1 MIIEKGAFTILNL
14 HAAPFLPLSRLLQFS
29 GAKRST
35 FMAAIIAVSIF
46 SAPVQ
51 AADSDAYV
59 AAGAYYMF
67 ADDDRGVDSTNLGI
81 QLNPGFRLHE
91 DWWLEGHFF
100 GANLANDGAG
110 GTDFY
115 HYGVG
120 ADIVYAF
127 GNRDE
132 LTPYVLAGGGYNYN
146 DVVPDST
153 DGWDPFFNVG
163 FGLTHK
169 FFGMDMI
176 RWRLEARALRDSFM
190 DDMMDYRVA
199 AGLEFAL
206 GKRKTAQPQPE
217 PTKIVQQKNNEAIRE
232 VPVAVA
238 AASMAD
244 QDLDHDGVINS
255 RDKCPYTPE
264 GAKVDG
270 DGCVIAQTLT
280 MRDVTFETNSARLT
294 LNGQRILDQVVEF
307 LKSDDKVSLSIEGHT
322 DARGSDTHNLTLSQA
337 RATAVRK
344 YLSDKGIDGKR
355 LLAKGYGEA
364 RPVASNDTD
373 DGREANRRVEMVISK
388 AKK

>member
-1 MIIEKGAFTILNL
+1 MLNI
-14 HAAPFLPLSRLLQFS
+14 HAAPLLPLSRLFRIS
-29 GAKRST
+29 GAQRSAVIAGT
-35 FMAAIIAVSIF
+35 FALAMFAVP
-46 SAPVQ
+46 AQ
-51 AADSDAYV
+51 AADSDAYI

-67 ADDDRGVDSTNLGI
+67 ADQDRGVDNTNLGI
-81 QLNPGFRLHE
+81 QFNPGFRLHE
-91 DWWLEGHFF
+91 SWWLEGHLF
-100 GANLANDGAG
+100 GANLANDGNG

-120 ADIVYAF
+120 GDIVYAF

-132 LTPYVLAGGGYNYN
+132 LTPYVLAGAGYNYN
-146 DVVPDST
+146 DVVPDVD

-163 FGLTHK
+163 VGITHK

-176 RWRLEARALRDSFM
+176 RWRLEARALRDGFM

-206 GKRKTAQPQPE
+206 GKSKPTQPQPE
-217 PTKIVQQKNNEAIRE
+217 PTKIVEVRDREVIRE
-232 VPVAVA
+232 VPVPVA

-270 DGCVIAQTLT
+270 DGCVLAQTLT
-280 MRDVTFETNSARLT
+280 MRDVTFETNSSKLT
-294 LNGQRILDQVVEF
+294 LNGQRILDQVTDF
-307 LKSDDKVSLSIEGHT
+307 LKSDNKVNLSIEGHT
-322 DARGSDTHNLTLSQA
+322 DARGSDAHNLKLSQA
-337 RATAVRK
+337 RASSVRS
-344 YLSDKGIDGKR
+344 YLVGKGIAADR
-355 LLAKGYGEA
+355 LTAKGYGET
-364 RPVASNDTD
+364 RPVANNDTD
-373 DGREANRRVEMVISK
+373 AGREANRRVEMVISK